1 MLPVHAMP
9 LQVQGLVF
17 TAEPSVERHALAE
30 KQMHLDS
37 LSHAVVEVEVGWVLK
52 VSISPVPI

>member
-1 MLPVHAMP
+1 MLLVHAMP

-30 KQMHLDS
+30 KQMHLE
-37 LSHAVVEVEVGWVLK
+37 LLLHAVVEVGWVLK
-52 VSISPVPI
+52 VSVSEINSI